1 MVLVLYVVMFISGK
15 VVILKSREGATV
27 GVVEVIEV
35 TEVNSSAFVVISLC
49 GDGVKSNDSIVIG
62 AYFGFEI
69 SVIIFMSWLN
79 SRITVYTM
87 ESLYIQS
94 IQVMQFS

>member
-1 MVLVLYVVMFISGK
+1 MSFAGLMVLVLYVVMFISGK

-69 SVIIFMSWLN
+69 SVIIFMS
-79 SRITVYTM
+79 
-87 ESLYIQS
+87 
-94 IQVMQFS
+94 